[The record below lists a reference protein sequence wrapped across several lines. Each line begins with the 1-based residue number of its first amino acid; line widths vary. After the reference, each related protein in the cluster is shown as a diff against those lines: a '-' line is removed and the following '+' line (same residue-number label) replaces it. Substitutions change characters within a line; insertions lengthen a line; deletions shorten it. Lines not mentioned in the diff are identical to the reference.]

1 MARPVPEQVV
11 VVTGASSGVGRAIAL
26 AFGERGAR
34 VGLIARNEEALRDVA
49 AEIGTMGGQALVLPL
64 DVASA
69 DQVEAAAAQIEAK
82 WGRID
87 TWVNDAMVTV
97 FSPASQ
103 MSMDEYRRVTEVN
116 YLGYVHGTMA
126 AVKRMKRRNEG
137 TVIQIGSALAFRGIP
152 LQSAYCATKGA
163 IHLFTDSL
171 RTELLHEGSRVQLSE
186 LVLPAV
192 NTPQFDHSR
201 SRMPR
206 RAQPVPPIYQPEVI
220 AQAVLFAATH
230 PVRDLVIGWGALK
243 AVIGQKVAP
252 GALDVYLARTGYDS
266 QMTDEPAE
274 AGRPDNLYAPSPGR
288 LRAHGRFDSRSK
300 AQSLQLQLR
309 LAAGI
314 VTGAIWQALQRT
326 GHTGGGMDVARAA
339 GMERE
344 YPELEQSGPPNPDT
358 LEVPTRERHAEVDAS
373 FRDGSP
379 DTSSIDVTE
388 VTEDVYFP
396 PTDSPVAQG
405 MTEDGTRSTIEGGFE
420 ASSMATIDV
429 DQPTTG
435 GVGDEALADTIR
447 RELRQDAA
455 TSGLRIDVSV
465 EDGVAH
471 LRGHVADMDDVTNV
485 EEVAG
490 RVPGVTEVVEELE
503 LD

>member
-1 MARPVPEQVV
+1 MARPIPEQVV

-49 AEIGTMGGQALVLPL
+49 ADIGTMGGQAMVLPL
-64 DVASA
+64 DVSKAA
-69 DQVEAAAAQIEAK
+69 MVEDAAAQVEAK

-97 FSPASQ
+97 FSPASHTT
-103 MSMDEYRRVTEVN
+103 MDEYRRVTEVN

-126 AVKRMKRRNEG
+126 ALKRMKPRNQG
-137 TVIQIGSALAFRGIP
+137 TVIQIGSALAFRAIP

-163 IHLFTDSL
+163 IHLFTDSV
-171 RTELLHEGSRVQLSE
+171 RTELLHEGNRVQLSE

-206 RAQPVPPIYQPEVI
+206 KAQPVPPIYQPEVI
-220 AQAVLFAATH
+220 AQAALFAATH

-243 AVIGQKVAP
+243 AVMGQKVAP

-266 QMTDEPAE
+266 QMTDQPAE
-274 AGRPDNLYAPSPGR
+274 PGRPDNLYAPSPGR

-300 AQSLQLQLR
+300 AHSLQLQLR
-309 LAAGI
+309 WAAGI
-314 VTGAIWQALQRT
+314 VTGAIWQALQHR
-326 GHTGGGMDVARAA
+326 GESGGMDVAPPSID
-339 GMERE
+339 MERE
-344 YPELEQSGPPNPDT
+344 YPEVEQTGPPNPDT
-358 LEVPTRERHAEVDAS
+358 LEVPTRERHGGVDPS
-373 FRDGSP
+373 FRDGTP

-388 VTEDVYFP
+388 VSEDVYFP

-405 MTEDGTRSTIEGGFE
+405 MTEDGSRSTIEGGFE
-420 ASSMATIDV
+420 AGSTSTIDV
-429 DQPTTG
+429 DQPTSG

-455 TSGLRIDVSV
+455 TTGLRVEVFV

-471 LRGHVADMDDVTNV
+471 LRGHVADMDDVTSV
-485 EEVAG
+485 EEVGG
-490 RVPGVTEVVEELE
+490 RVPGVAEVVEELE